1 MRWDLVVILLALYNC
16 VSIPYEVAFNTKITD
31 HWLMTIFN
39 YVVDVCFFLD
49 VVMNFRTTYINNK
62 TGSEVIS
69 QKRICLHYIIGGRFW
84 VDLLASIPFELVIS
98 LFIGDTS
105 SGNLQLLGL
114 LKLVRLLRL
123 GRIITYMK
131 FKSSLKIGFK
141 MFQLLLF
148 LLLLVHWIGCLWYI
162 MVRSKDSWLPPK
174 DLDAGETDF
183 YDLSTF
189 R

>member
-1 MRWDLVVILLALYNC
+1 
-16 VSIPYEVAFNTKITD
+16 
-31 HWLMTIFN
+31 
-39 YVVDVCFFLD
+39 
-49 VVMNFRTTYINNK
+49 
-62 TGSEVIS
+62 
-69 QKRICLHYIIGGRFW
+69 
-84 VDLLASIPFELVIS
+84 
-98 LFIGDTS
+98 
-105 SGNLQLLGL
+105 LGL

-148 LLLLVHWIGCLWYI
+148 LLLLVHWIGCSWYI
-162 MVRSKDSWLPPK
+162 MVRNRDSWLPPK

-183 YDLSTF
+183 YDLNTF